1 MLVMTTKLKM
11 VSLCSGPVIWLF
23 LISYFDVCK
32 IEKNKLIECYY
43 LSQLFKNQE
52 VVTENSDFK

>member
-1 MLVMTTKLKM
+1 M